1 MTPTQERPLAA
12 GDLWSTR
19 DGRRRS
25 RPNALPRCPTCPTAH
40 RVAWYNGRSLKRK

>member
-12 GDLWSTR
+12 GDLWSAR

-25 RPNALPRCPTCPTAH
+25 RPNALPRCPTCPPRGLAQRPPLETQI
-40 RVAWYNGRSLKRK
+40 